1 MTHKGGNLIK
11 QQSPSTRF
19 WEIDAGRGVAIVL
32 MVIYHAS
39 YDLNYFD
46 LIDIDPIAGWWLLF
60 ASVIATSFL
69 FVAGISLAISHMRR
83 KQRSNALSHQ
93 VRRGARIF
101 GWGLLLSLFTVLV
114 IPDMPIFF
122 GILHLIGVS
131 IIISGPFLE
140 RTRTSLLVGAC
151 VIAVGVAVW
160 HQHYEL
166 PIYLWPLLKTWGV
179 ATADY
184 FPLLPWWGVVLLG
197 IGVGRIAYPGGER
210 IVDVPSWGDVAPIR
224 ALSVMGRR
232 SLFIYL
238 LHQPMLFSILLAV
251 TGTMPL

>member
-1 MTHKGGNLIK
+1 L
-11 QQSPSTRF
+11 TRF

-32 MVIYHAS
+32 MVIYYAS

-83 KQRSNALSHQ
+83 KRRGNALSHQ

-101 GWGLLLSLFTVLV
+101 GWGLLLSLFTVLA

-131 IIISGPFLE
+131 IIISWPFLE
-140 RTRTSLLVGAC
+140 RTRSSLFIGAC
-151 VIAVGVAVW
+151 VIAIGIVVW

-166 PIYLWPLLKTWGV
+166 PLYLWPLLKTWGV

-184 FPLLPWWGVVLLG
+184 FPLFPWWGVVLLG
-197 IGVGRIAYPGGER
+197 IGVGRVAYPGGVR
-210 IVDVPSWGDVAPIR
+210 IVNVPSWGDVPPAR
-224 ALSVMGRR
+224 ALAAMGRR
-232 SLFIYL
+232 SLLIYL
-238 LHQPMLFSILLAV
+238 LHQPVIFTILLAA